1 MKALTPI
8 ILFIVAIVGFFY
20 YIKPGYATIQQ
31 LQAQNMQY
39 DVALEKAEEFTRKR
53 DELNDQLNQFKKID
67 IERLERMIPDN
78 IDSTRLIIE
87 VDQIAKKY
95 ASGITGIRV
104 DDGQSS
110 GTAAPTSLPYNVVTI
125 GFAIKTTYQDFND
138 FLKDIE
144 TNLRLSDASVVSF
157 TPGAD
162 GSEVHTF
169 NMTIKTY
176 WLKPVQ

>member
-8 ILFIVAIVGFFY
+8 LLFLAAIAAFFY

-31 LQAQNMQY
+31 LQVQNKQY
-39 DVALEKAEEFTRKR
+39 DVALEKAEEFAIKR
-53 DELNDQLNQFKKID
+53 DELNDQLNQFKKED
-67 IERLERMIPDN
+67 LQRLERMIPDN

-87 VDQIAKKY
+87 IDQIAKKY

-110 GTAAPTSLPYNVVTI
+110 GGATPSSLPYNVVTI
-125 GFAIKTTYQDFND
+125 GFGIKATYEDFND

-144 TNLRLSDASVVSF
+144 VNLRLSDAAVVSF

-162 GSEVHTF
+162 GSAVHTF
-169 NMTIKTY
+169 SMTIKTY